1 MATIKDVA
9 RMANVSVST
18 VSKYINGGNVRGP
31 NAQAIGEAIDALGFR
46 ANPFARGL
54 KAQRNRSIGVLLPD
68 MSVPFYGNVL
78 NALERTLREYGYHV
92 LISCYGSDHG
102 RERDN
107 LRFLLSN
114 GIDGLIY
121 FPEDVSATE
130 FEELSAN
137 FNIPVVQVDRY
148 ILGLP
153 SDTVLVNNADA
164 AYGAVKNLITR
175 GHRRVGLISGPKTV
189 LTAKERQI
197 GYLRALSDHGISY
210 DDALLVLGPNEF
222 ATGYRGFES
231 LLSLQEPVTAVFCT
245 NYNLTMGLV
254 TAAREQGLKIPEEL
268 DIFGFDCA
276 DICSM
281 LKPPLPVV
289 HQPEQEMGR
298 LAATYLIDRL
308 EGFDGPP
315 RVTQLKCRLLS
326 LKQPV

>member
-18 VSKYINGGNVRGP
+18 VSKFINGGNVRGP
-31 NAQAIGEAIDALGFR
+31 NAQAIANAIEALDFK

-54 KAQRNRSIGVLLPD
+54 KARRNRSIGVLLPD

-78 NALERTLREYGYHV
+78 NALERTLRDHGYHV

-130 FEELSAN
+130 FDELTAN
-137 FNIPVVQVDRY
+137 FSIPVIQVDRY
-148 ILGLP
+148 IQGVG
-153 SDTVLVNNADA
+153 SDIVLVNNTDS
-164 AYGAVKNLITR
+164 AYAAVKCLIAR
-175 GHRRVGLISGPKTV
+175 GHRRIGLISGPKTV
-189 LTAKERQI
+189 FTAKERQI
-197 GYLRALSDHGISY
+197 GYLRALSDHGIAY
-210 DDALLVLGPNEF
+210 DDALVILGPHEF
-222 ATGYRGFES
+222 ATGYLGFEA
-231 LLSLQEPVTAVFCT
+231 LLALQEPPTAVFCT

-289 HQPEQEMGR
+289 HQPEQGMGR

-308 EGFDGPP
+308 EGFDGAP
-315 RVTQLKCRLLS
+315 RITKLKCRVLPH
-326 LKQPV
+326 KAV

>member
-9 RMANVSVST
+9 RMARVSVST
-18 VSKYINGGNVRGP
+18 VSKYINGGNVRGQ
-31 NAQAIGEAIDALGFR
+31 NAQAIADAIEALGFR

-54 KAQRNRSIGVLLPD
+54 KSQRNRSIGVLLPD
-68 MSVPFYGNVL
+68 MSVPFFGNVI
-78 NALERTLREYGYHV
+78 NALERTLREHGYHV

-130 FEELSAN
+130 FEELSEN
-137 FNIPVVQVDRY
+137 FRIPVVQVDRF
-148 ILGLP
+148 IQGLH
-153 SDTVLVNNADA
+153 SDAVLVDNADA
-164 AYGAVKNLITR
+164 AYAAVKALIAK

-197 GYLRALSDHGISY
+197 GYLRALSDHGIAY
-210 DDALLVLGPNEF
+210 DDGLLILGPNEF
-222 ATGYRGFES
+222 ATGYLGFES

-298 LAATYLIDRL
+298 LAASYLIDRL

-315 RVTQLKCRLLS
+315 RVTLLKCRVLPQ
-326 LKQPV
+326 KNV

>member
-18 VSKYINGGNVRGP
+18 VSKFINGGNVRGP
-31 NAQAIGEAIDALGFR
+31 NAQAIADAIEALDFR

-68 MSVPFYGNVL
+68 MSVPFYGNVM
-78 NALERTLREYGYHV
+78 NALERTLREHGYHV

-114 GIDGLIY
+114 GIDGLVY

-130 FEELSAN
+130 YDELTAN
-137 FNIPVVQVDRY
+137 FSIPVIQVDRF
-148 ILGLP
+148 IQGVN
-153 SDTVLVNNADA
+153 SDTVLVNNTDS
-164 AYGAVKNLITR
+164 AYAAVKSLIAR
-175 GHRRVGLISGPKTV
+175 GHRRIGLISGPKTV
-189 LTAKERQI
+189 FTAKERQI
-197 GYLRALSDHGISY
+197 GYLRALSDHGIVY
-210 DDALLVLGPNEF
+210 DDALVILGLHEF
-222 ATGYRGFES
+222 ATGYLGFEA
-231 LLSLQEPVTAVFCT
+231 LLTLQEPPTAIFCT

-254 TAAREQGLKIPEEL
+254 TAAREQGLRIPEEL

-315 RVTQLKCRLLS
+315 RITKLKCRVLPH
-326 LKQPV
+326 KAV

>member
-18 VSKYINGGNVRGP
+18 VSKYINGGNVRGA
-31 NAQAIGEAIDALGFR
+31 NAQAIAEAIESLGFR

-68 MSVPFYGNVL
+68 MSVPFFGNVL
-78 NALERTLREYGYHV
+78 NALERTLREHGYPV

-107 LRFLLSN
+107 LHFLLSN
-114 GIDGLIY
+114 GIDGLVY
-121 FPEDVSATE
+121 FPEDISATE
-130 FEELSAN
+130 FYELSAN
-137 FNIPVVQVDRY
+137 FNIPVVQVDRC
-148 ILGLP
+148 IQGLK
-153 SDTVLVNNADA
+153 SDTVLVNNSDA
-164 AYGAVKNLITR
+164 AYAAVKNLISH
-175 GHRRVGLISGPKTV
+175 GHRRVGIISGPKTV
-189 LTAKERQI
+189 LTAKQRQI
-197 GYLRALSDHGISY
+197 GYLRALSDHGIVY
-210 DDALLVLGPNEF
+210 DDALMILGPNEF
-222 ATGYRGFES
+222 ATGYLGFEA
-231 LLSLQEPVTAVFCT
+231 LMCLQDPPTAVFTT

-254 TAAREQGLKIPEEL
+254 TAAREQGLKVPEEL
-268 DIFGFDCA
+268 DVFGFDCA

-308 EGFDGPP
+308 EGYDGEN
-315 RVTQLKCRLLS
+315 RVTELKCRVLPA
-326 LKQPV
+326 KHV

>member
-18 VSKYINGGNVRGP
+18 VSKYINGGNVRGA
-31 NAQAIGEAIDALGFR
+31 NSQAIADAIEQLGFR

-68 MSVPFYGNVL
+68 MSVPFFGNVI
-78 NALERTLREYGYHV
+78 NALERTLREHGYHV
-92 LISCYGSDHG
+92 LFSCYGSDHG

-114 GIDGLIY
+114 GIDGLVY

-130 FEELSAN
+130 FCELSAN
-137 FNIPVVQVDRY
+137 FSIPVIQVDRC
-148 ILGLP
+148 IQGLS

-164 AYGAVKNLITR
+164 AYMAVKSLIHK

-189 LTAKERQI
+189 LTAKERQV
-197 GYLRALSDHGISY
+197 GYLRALSDHDIVY
-210 DDALLVLGPNEF
+210 DDALMILGPNEF
-222 ATGYRGFES
+222 ATGYLGFES
-231 LLSLQEPVTAVFCT
+231 LLALEEPPTAVFTT
-245 NYNLTMGLV
+245 NYNLTMGLI
-254 TAAREQGLKIPEEL
+254 TAAREQGMKIPESL
-268 DIFGFDCA
+268 DVFGFDCA

-289 HQPEQEMGR
+289 HQPEHEMGR
-298 LAATYLIDRL
+298 LAAQYLIDRL

-315 RVTQLKCRLLS
+315 RITELKCRILPH
-326 LKQPV
+326 QHV

>member
-9 RMANVSVST
+9 QLANVSVST
-18 VSKYINGGNVRGP
+18 VSKYINGGNVRGA
-31 NAQAIGEAIDALGFR
+31 NAQAIANAIDELGFR

-54 KAQRNRSIGVLLPD
+54 KAQRNRSVGVLLPD

-78 NALERTLREYGYHV
+78 NALERTLREHGYHV

-107 LRFLLSN
+107 LHFLLTN

-121 FPEDVSATE
+121 FPEDISATE
-130 FEELSAN
+130 FYELTSSL
-137 FNIPVVQVDRY
+137 NIPIVQVDRC
-148 ILGLP
+148 IQNVA
-153 SDTVLVNNADA
+153 SDTVLVNNIEA
-164 AYGAVKNLITR
+164 AYAAVSQLISR
-175 GHRRVGLISGPKTV
+175 GHRRLGLISGPKTV

-197 GYLRALSDHGISY
+197 GYLRALSDHGIAY
-210 DDALLVLGPNEF
+210 DDTLVLLGINEF
-222 ATGYRGFES
+222 ATGYLGFES
-231 LLSLQEPVTAVFCT
+231 LMALQDPPTAVFTT

-254 TAAREQGLKIPEEL
+254 TAARERGLKIPEEL

-281 LKPPLPVV
+281 MKPPLPVV

-308 EGFDGPP
+308 GGYTGEA
-315 RVTQLKCRLLS
+315 RVTQLKCRILHQ
-326 LKQPV
+326 KTV